1 MKKILSS
8 LFLFFFA
15 LSFSQQR
22 AIKPKIMIIP
32 SDVWMNENNYTT
44 TEEVQGVSQKTYNYG
59 EAFSNSALLNDVVNS
74 TGGKFADR
82 GFNLTQMSEAIKA
95 VEDRIKR
102 NNITGRTLS
111 LLDELALE
119 VSADIILRVDF
130 NIKGASLGRKIVDR
144 FSMTAVDAYS
154 QENLGKAGLPG
165 APSVAESES
174 ILVLERVEAFINNL
188 EGSIKRVFQGYV
200 ENGRKARIEIM
211 VNPDAVDFGCYDYY
225 GTELSDGTF
234 LYEYFE
240 NWAVE
245 NGFKGQGYAE
255 PSPSGESVNLYINIP
270 LVNDKGRAV
279 RALNYATLFLRD
291 ANFRSLYKM
300 RPEQVGLGHA
310 ILKIEDCK

>member
-1 MKKILSS
+1 
-8 LFLFFFA
+8 
-15 LSFSQQR
+15 
-22 AIKPKIMIIP
+22 
-32 SDVWMNENNYTT
+32 
-44 TEEVQGVSQKTYNYG
+44 
-59 EAFSNSALLNDVVNS
+59 
-74 TGGKFADR
+74 
-82 GFNLTQMSEAIKA
+82 
-95 VEDRIKR
+95 
-102 NNITGRTLS
+102 
-111 LLDELALE
+111 
-119 VSADIILRVDF
+119 
-130 NIKGASLGRKIVDR
+130 
-144 FSMTAVDAYS
+144 MTAVDAYS

-174 ILVLERVEAFINNL
+174 ILVLERVEAFINDL

-211 VNPDAVDFGCYDYY
+211 VSPDAVDFGCYDYY

-240 NWAVE
+240 NWAAD
-245 NGFKGQGYAE
+245 NGYKGQGYAE